1 MAETKDVAFMYCDII
16 NPIALELN
24 EAGVFEKL
32 KKSIEGILS
41 QISELFD
48 IKYSIDKGSDNV
60 LGNRYL
66 IYFAEPRNVLRVA
79 MMLFL
84 GIKGTGIVKFNCLGM
99 SVGINNMEL
108 ISDYDITTSIGKAF
122 NYTKLAASGPKYAEN
137 HSSIFKIHTD
147 YFNLNRLD
155 FVRID
160 NFIDSLDSKSC
171 SELFMKMLEDKKAK
185 TGNSE
190 VDSAIHIFDNF
201 SFAN

>member
-1 MAETKDVAFMYCDII
+1 MSETKDVAFMYCDII

-24 EAGVFEKL
+24 EAGIFEKL
-32 KKSIEGILS
+32 KKSIEGLLS
-41 QISELFD
+41 QISEQFN

-66 IYFAEPRNVLRVA
+66 IYCDNPRNTLRIA
-79 MMLFL
+79 TMLFL
-84 GIKGTGIVKFNCLGM
+84 GLKGTGIVKTNCLGM

-122 NYTKLAASGPKYAEN
+122 NYTKLAASGPKYVEN
-137 HSSIFKIHTD
+137 HSNIFKIHTD
-147 YFNLNRLD
+147 YFNLNRLN

-160 NFIDSLDSKSC
+160 NFINNLDAKSC
-171 SELFMKMLEDKKAK
+171 SEVFIKMLENNNAK